1 MATNRA
7 QIAAASGIIGISILA
22 AGDAANF
29 YSGAL
34 PSFFTISSDF
44 FQKGGSQKGNVKRIR
59 QGEILATGLSLSVGL
74 GASLVAGNWLPLVAT
89 SVVCAVLIAGYEFA
103 LRHPASQEG

>member
-1 MATNRA
+1 MATRA
-7 QIAAASGIIGISILA
+7 QIAGASGIIGISILA

-44 FQKGGSQKGNVKRIR
+44 FQGQGSRAGNVKRIR
-59 QGEILATGLSLSVGL
+59 QGEILATALSLSVGL
-74 GASLVAGNWLPLVAT
+74 GASLVAGNWLPLLAT
-89 SVVCAVLIAGYEFA
+89 AAVCTVLVAGYEFA
-103 LRHPASQEG
+103 LHHPASQEG